1 MENLLEGRR
10 RDCCGLIREEL
21 RTGGEAQ
28 ELYLELLWPAME
40 QVEQM
45 YREDQIDSVV
55 EHMATRINRM
65 LVDQI
70 QRDLPQ
76 TEPNG
81 RTILIACAQG
91 QSEELGAQMCADLF
105 EHDGWEVYFVG
116 GGVPNDEIL
125 GLIGRLE
132 PQILL
137 VYGMTPQGVP
147 QTRQLID
154 LIREVGVCPTMNIM
168 ITGGVFN
175 RAEDLWKEINADL
188 YAPQVRDALDVAG
201 QALPRVPDVRIPGA
215 PKKRRR
221 RRPPLLSQA
230 GSRAACS

>member
-1 MENLLEGRR
+1 
-10 RDCCGLIREEL
+10 
-21 RTGGEAQ
+21 
-28 ELYLELLWPAME
+28 
-40 QVEQM
+40 
-45 YREDQIDSVV
+45 
-55 EHMATRINRM
+55 
-65 LVDQI
+65 
-70 QRDLPQ
+70 
-76 TEPNG
+76 
-81 RTILIACAQG
+81 
-91 QSEELGAQMCADLF
+91 
-105 EHDGWEVYFVG
+105 
-116 GGVPNDEIL
+116 VPNDEIL